1 MNQGRTEAR
10 FFVYGSLTQ
19 GLVHFK
25 KIRDFVLSCQPAQI
39 QASAFRLKVGY
50 PVLVEGGEDF
60 VQGELLSLNAPE
72 LLIQLL
78 DQFHGYLQDHFEKC
92 LYWRKEVKVQTS
104 EGLVSAWTY
113 FLNPKHLP
121 KTAKVIEH
129 GDWKTSLTA
138 EPALTDKLSEKQ
150 KAYILKLGKTTG
162 REIVPIDLALY
173 RELMNLEIIV
183 DKGRRLALS
192 KLGHEVYRYLT

>member
-50 PVLVEGGEDF
+50 PVLVEGGQDS
-60 VQGELLSLNAPE
+60 VQGELICIRAPD

-92 LYWRKEVKVQTS
+92 LYWRKEVTVQTA
-104 EGLVSAWTY
+104 EGLVSAWAY

-121 KTAKVIEH
+121 KNAKVIEQ
-129 GDWKTSLTA
+129 GDWKKSMTS
-138 EPALTDKLSEKQ
+138 EPALTEKLTDRQ
-150 KAYILKLGKTTG
+150 KAYIMKLGQTTG

-192 KLGHEVYRYLT
+192 KLGHEVYRYLS